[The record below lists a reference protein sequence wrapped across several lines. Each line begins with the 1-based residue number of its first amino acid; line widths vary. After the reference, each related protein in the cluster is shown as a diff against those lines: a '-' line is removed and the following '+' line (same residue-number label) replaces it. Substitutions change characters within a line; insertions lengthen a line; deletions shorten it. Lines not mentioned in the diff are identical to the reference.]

1 MINVRGEEVS
11 FMSSARQGENFAME
25 QQKDQDIKW
34 IRELMKKHGTHK
46 PEKVAI
52 GNKDRKIYFREYD
65 NLEIKNNL
73 LYRLY
78 EDNQARE
85 FAQLVLPKSSLQ
97 RVIEESHSRK
107 SSGHLGSLKTFKKLR
122 KRFFSPC
129 LKKDIKYFVKKCE
142 VCCLKN
148 KVTASPFREQSLQTM
163 TQEHKQQNNQGFG
176 QQQQLN
182 SSGCETKESSDLSS
196 DDGSSSGPERSL
208 FVTNIKIINNKNIS
222 NPGWAQNEISG
233 KAEKKQGPGKIKNK
247 PIKKSIKEVKL
258 TNKSREKIT

>member
-1 MINVRGEEVS
+1 MKMSAENARYAKPNGETWYASTSTTSGISSASETNYPENFQNLKSAVNLPQYNYSAGQNHYNQHSKQGYNAQTIEYVLQKQQVPTQINLKAVRGRKCLINVRGEEVS

-78 EDNQARE
+78 KDNQARK
-85 FAQLVLPKSSLQ
+85 FSQLVLPKSSLQ

-107 SSGHLGSLKTFKKLR
+107 SSGHLGNLKTFKKLR

-129 LKKDIKYFVKKCE
+129 LKKDIKDFVKK
-142 VCCLKN
+142 
-148 KVTASPFREQSLQTM
+148 F
-163 TQEHKQQNNQGFG
+163 
-176 QQQQLN
+176 
-182 SSGCETKESSDLSS
+182 
-196 DDGSSSGPERSL
+196 
-208 FVTNIKIINNKNIS
+208 FV
-222 NPGWAQNEISG
+222 
-233 KAEKKQGPGKIKNK
+233 
-247 PIKKSIKEVKL
+247 
-258 TNKSREKIT
+258 